1 MEFVCISITL
11 VSGILAIWACWVF
24 VQLILIPSI
33 IVQTHLSG
41 DSKIV
46 PHYTPHGNSIS
57 PSHLPHS
64 QQQMEEI
71 RKKAQAAVLNL
82 LPLKLTFK
90 DFVDEGINPHIL
102 RKVFERIGLP
112 IPPEEAAHVS
122 HQEVAQIE
130 RETKQEMVL
139 ERGQAK
145 EQVEDGNKEWEKE
158 KEERKRKEKDERER
172 EREAKRLILQ
182 EKLQKLKEKE
192 EQKKRD
198 IETKRREE
206 QERKEREELEK
217 KQREEAVAL
226 KKKEEEM
233 LHAEAARKK
242 EQESEELQEKK
253 RNMQQKF
260 EEMSSSLPSK
270 SSPPPPTP
278 VPTFTSNVSPL
289 SSLPSLTF
297 GPATPAPPGTIP
309 GLLLSDMDMSPQVS
323 ATQVNDDFVLNMIP
337 SIAIEVSQ
345 NCTPTCPDATNH
357 IDSRLSTR
365 KKRPVAADF
374 DSEPSILSHQH
385 KRRFGSFKE
394 GPFIF
399 ELTEDEDE
407 DAELDDPRIVG
418 PQKPHCSTHTAAR
431 ISRSP
436 PSMNGGLK
444 LAGRNGNSPPAR
456 SSSTMNGGTDAAKQ
470 LHDTEEKIRRLREEI
485 QARQGKKKKT
495 SATATPAPT
504 GAPTRVSTP
513 SEPILGSS
521 PSMLSSSTQLLVS
534 LPPKLS
540 QTEQPSSDIPG
551 LTVNVDTN
559 LESSH
564 ASKPERGV
572 SEERCNASQQQQQ
585 PEAPHV
591 TLRNDTIPSTQHKVD
606 EECESIKMREA
617 ERLRMLLLSKRK
629 VVECMYSISLLA
641 ID

>member
-1 MEFVCISITL
+1 M
-11 VSGILAIWACWVF
+11 AP
-24 VQLILIPSI
+24 PS
-33 IVQTHLSG
+33 
-41 DSKIV
+41 
-46 PHYTPHGNSIS
+46 NS
-57 PSHLPHS
+57 PHS

-71 RKKAQAAVLNL
+71 RKRAQAAVLNL

-112 IPPEEAAHVS
+112 IPPEDTSPVADARLGSQHQRVS
-122 HQEVAQIE
+122 QIE
-130 RETKQEMVL
+130 GEKKQEIAL
-139 ERGQAK
+139 ERGHVQDKLGDESK
-145 EQVEDGNKEWEKE
+145 EEKAE
-158 KEERKRKEKDERER
+158 EERKRKEKEKDKRER

-206 QERKEREELEK
+206 QEKKEREEREK
-217 KQREEAVAL
+217 RKQEEAIAL
-226 KKKEEEM
+226 KKKQEEM
-233 LHAEAARKK
+233 LQAEAARKK
-242 EQESEELQEKK
+242 EQELEELKAKK
-253 RNMQQKF
+253 RIMQQKF
-260 EEMSSSLPSK
+260 EEMSSSLTPK
-270 SSPPPPTP
+270 PPPPAIP

-309 GLLLSDMDMSPQVS
+309 GLLLSSMDMSSQMS
-323 ATQVNDDFVLNMIP
+323 ETQVHDFASNMIP
-337 SIAIEVSQ
+337 LPAIEASQ
-345 NCTPTCPDATNH
+345 DYVPISPDVTNH
-357 IDSRLSTR
+357 IDNRPPTR

-407 DAELDDPRIVG
+407 DAELDEPRIVDS
-418 PQKPHCSTHTAAR
+418 QKPQSSTHTAVR

-436 PSMNGGLK
+436 PSMSGGLK

-456 SSSTMNGGTDAAKQ
+456 SSSTMNGSTDAAKQ

-485 QARQGKKKKT
+485 QARQVKKKKT

-513 SEPILGSS
+513 SEPALGSNS
-521 PSMLSSSTQLLVS
+521 SVVLSTPSTQLLRS
-534 LPPKLS
+534 PPPKLP
-540 QTEQPSSDIPG
+540 QTEQLSSDIPG
-551 LTVNVDTN
+551 LAVNIGTN
-559 LESSH
+559 LELSRVSE
-564 ASKPERGV
+564 PERGV
-572 SEERCNASQQQQQ
+572 SEKQCNVAPNSKQQQ
-585 PEAPHV
+585 PEASHV
-591 TLRNDTIPSTQHKVD
+591 TLKYATIPNTRRKSED
-606 EECESIKMREA
+606 CESTSMREEA

-629 VVECMYSISLLA
+629 IVECTYSPGSNQSTRNQLRLTRGSA
-641 ID
+641 TSEDFRKLGTQRRYT